1 MFLRVF
7 ALKSYHATVMTYVRK
22 QSYVA
27 FLEMAVASHTCKKG
41 YTHRKSYLRTLK
53 NGSRIRVPGGCIRS
67 TTVYNSPVSSNHT
80 RLRGYRK
87 SARTLKSCPSGYIKR
102 ASYVRY
108 TKRGKH
114 VLVPEQCI
122 PDVGSPGKGYAG
134 DGPGIG
140 KLRSGELAKYGYTDV
155 QKLSESARHAA
166 LARAIEEFGSL
177 GVWRKLNAVQVYTRR
192 TSPAAS
198 MLFKRDMDWIRRVY
212 GLKAF

>member
-1 MFLRVF
+1 M
-7 ALKSYHATVMTYVRK
+7 AATRRCKNGFTY
-22 QSYVA
+22 
-27 FLEMAVASHTCKKG
+27 
-41 YTHRKSYLRTLK
+41 RKSYLRTLK
-53 NGSRIRVPGGCIRS
+53 SGRRIRVPGECIRS
-67 TTVYNSPVSSNHT
+67 TTVYESPVSVNHT

-122 PDVGSPGKGYAG
+122 PDVGAPGKGYAG

-140 KLRSGELAKYGYTDV
+140 KLRSGELAKFGYTDV
-155 QKLSESARHAA
+155 QKLGESERHAA
-166 LARAIEEFGSL
+166 LARAIEAFGSL

-192 TSPAAS
+192 TSPSAS
-198 MLFKRDMDWIRRVY
+198 AIFKRDMDWIRNVY